1 MSYGGYAPNGYGGY
15 GYRQAKP
22 EESIYNLIPVKVEK
36 PVKPAMY
43 RSKFPADTA
52 PTGSTFGRAA
62 AAQIWPTNIGGDYDV
77 APTNHRFKQGGATF
91 GPQGEHYSDPT
102 SFLRKSNKP
111 SLPPPQRFE
120 YTDKRFPSVAETI
133 ANAPKPLPRQEKNF
147 IAENAM
153 AVIRGGEKDSTV
165 SAKMNQPNTNYLK
178 KSDFGKVPK
187 YLQKVKQEVAAE
199 KEYIREAMA
208 AEREMQMAHQPKM
221 RMLPEEERLKLL
233 DQLKK
238 KWEAV
243 NKQYQGMTHLVSLD
257 TIGKTRRKE
266 EYESQLQQLEK
277 SIEKLSKKFVFV
289 QDNDPYG
296 Y

>member
-1 MSYGGYAPNGYGGY
+1 MYQGYGGNGYGGY
-15 GYRQAKP
+15 GYQQQKP
-22 EESIYNLIPVKVEK
+22 DESIYSLIPQKE
-36 PVKPAMY
+36 VKPAKAPMY
-43 RSKFPADTA
+43 RSKFPAETA
-52 PTGSTFGRAA
+52 PTASTFGRAA
-62 AAQIWPTNIGGDYDV
+62 AAQIYPTNIGGDYDV

-91 GPQGEHYSDPT
+91 GPQDDHYADPT
-102 SFLRKSNKP
+102 SYLRKNNKP
-111 SLPPPQRFE
+111 SLKAPKKFE
-120 YTDKRFPSVAETI
+120 YTDKRFPSVGETI
-133 ANAPKPLPRQEKNF
+133 ANATMPNVREHKNF

-153 AVIRGGEKDSTV
+153 AVIKGGTRDAALT
-165 SAKMNQPNTNYLK
+165 AKVDQPNTNYLK
-178 KSDFGKVPK
+178 KTDFGRVPK
-187 YLQKVKQEVAAE
+187 YLNKVKKEVAAE

-208 AEREMQMAHQPKM
+208 AEREMQLAHQPKM
-221 RMLPEEERLKLL
+221 RLLPEEERSRLL

-238 KWEAV
+238 KWEMV